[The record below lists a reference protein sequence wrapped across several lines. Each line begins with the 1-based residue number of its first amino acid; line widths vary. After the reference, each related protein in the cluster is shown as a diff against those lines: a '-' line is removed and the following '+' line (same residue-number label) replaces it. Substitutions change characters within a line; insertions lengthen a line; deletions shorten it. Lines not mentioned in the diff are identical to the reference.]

1 MSSGLA
7 ELMQKI
13 NSSMTNQNKIGSTT
27 TVNEQVDE
35 MDVLKTLY
43 SQVYISL
50 NVSTSLNK
58 NNSSSLIFSSRNSNN
73 KPKPTL
79 YR

>member
-1 MSSGLA
+1 
-7 ELMQKI
+7 
-13 NSSMTNQNKIGSTT
+13 MTNQNKIGSTT

>member
-13 NSSMTNQNKIGSTT
+13 NSSMTNQNKIGSTA

-58 NNSSSLIFSSRNSNN
+58 NNSSSLISS
-73 KPKPTL
+73 
-79 YR
+79 

>member
-1 MSSGLA
+1 
-7 ELMQKI
+7 
-13 NSSMTNQNKIGSTT
+13 MTNQNKIGSTT

-58 NNSSSLIFSSRNSNN
+58 NNSSSLISS
-73 KPKPTL
+73 
-79 YR
+79 